1 MKKMM
6 HNIFEEQFEGTILLD
21 VPNLFPKFLHLGA
34 TPTTKVMRI
43 GTNSLDPYSN
53 VLSSCLLEYKKEQG
67 QRYWILKRKSYM
79 IDKKFDEPFQNQDNA
94 ISMFLVSDQV
104 VGSFLSKNGMELS
117 VVGLYVTIVLAIG
130 RFVRLIFDKISQ
142 RVIYEEMPR
151 TTDLMEFCDGIY
163 IARLEGDLKREQYL
177 YDMLI
182 KLYRSPELL
191 LKLTGTRPGKED

>member
-1 MKKMM
+1 M
-6 HNIFEEQFEGTILLD
+6 G
-21 VPNLFPKFLHLGA
+21 
-34 TPTTKVMRI
+34 
-43 GTNSLDPYSN
+43 
-53 VLSSCLLEYKKEQG
+53 
-67 QRYWILKRKSYM
+67 
-79 IDKKFDEPFQNQDNA
+79 DEPFQNQDNA